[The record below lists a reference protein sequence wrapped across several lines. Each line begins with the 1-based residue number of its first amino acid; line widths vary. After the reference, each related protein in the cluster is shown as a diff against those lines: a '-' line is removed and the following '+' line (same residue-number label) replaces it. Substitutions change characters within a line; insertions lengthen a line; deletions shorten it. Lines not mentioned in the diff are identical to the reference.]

1 MNSYNVTAPA
11 IPREAVVA
19 SFFGRVYMWMTIGL
33 GLTAGV
39 GYLIASNPALQA
51 VVLGNP
57 FVFWPALFAP
67 LAIVLVMGTAAE
79 RLGPAGAAAFFL
91 LFSIV
96 EGLTFSVIFLAY
108 TSASIASV
116 FVVTAGTFAAAG
128 FVGFVIKRDLS
139 AMGQF
144 FVMGVI
150 GLVIASVVNI
160 FLQSDALTW
169 VLSVL
174 GVVIFSG
181 LTAWDHQ
188 KLRQLALAGGGTAT
202 AAIFG
207 ALSLQLDFINL
218 FLSLLRLFGVHR
230 DE

>member
-1 MNSYNVTAPA
+1 MSSYNTT
-11 IPREAVVA
+11 IPTTSREAVVA
-19 SFFGRVYMWMTIGL
+19 SFFGRVYMWMTLGL
-33 GLTAGV
+33 ALTAGV
-39 GYLIASNPALQA
+39 GYIIATSPALQA
-51 VVLGNP
+51 IVLGNP

-67 LAIVLVMGTAAE
+67 LVIVLVMGSAAE
-79 RLGPAGAAAFFL
+79 RLGTAGAAALFL
-91 LFSIV
+91 LFAVV

-116 FVVTAGTFAAAG
+116 FVTTAGTFAAAG
-128 FVGFVIKRDLS
+128 FVGFVIKRDLT

-150 GLVIASVVNI
+150 GLIIASVVNI

-218 FLSLLRLFGVHR
+218 FLSLLRLFGVRR
-230 DE
+230 DG